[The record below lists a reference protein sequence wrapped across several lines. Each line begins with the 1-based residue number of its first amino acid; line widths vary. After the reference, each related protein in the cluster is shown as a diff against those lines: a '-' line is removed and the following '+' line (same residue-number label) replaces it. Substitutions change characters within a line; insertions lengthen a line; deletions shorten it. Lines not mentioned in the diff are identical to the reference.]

1 MATNVSNM
9 VCPLCPSTR
18 LQFNVTEYLCH
29 VKLFHSHQP
38 NFLITCGIGGC
49 LRTFKNIGTLRNHV
63 SARHSEYL
71 YLADFNSQD
80 DDTEDEGE
88 DITDADNS
96 NPAADDNAT
105 PVDDTSL
112 ALKKYA
118 GLFLLGLKE
127 KQKLTQVSLIKV
139 IEGVTTLF
147 QRQLDTLHTQVNS
160 KLEEAGVDI
169 ATISGLSELF
179 EQENVRQPF
188 FGLETLHRQTK
199 FYKENFVVSILLLS
213 LLL

>member
-1 MATNVSNM
+1 M
-9 VCPLCPSTR
+9 
-18 LQFNVTEYLCH
+18 
-29 VKLFHSHQP
+29 
-38 NFLITCGIGGC
+38 
-49 LRTFKNIGTLRNHV
+49 RTFKNIGTLRNHV

-96 NPAADDNAT
+96 DPAADDNHYNAT

-118 GLFLLGLKE
+118 GLFLKE

-160 KLEEAGVDI
+160 KLEWI
-169 ATISGLSELF
+169 
-179 EQENVRQPF
+179 
-188 FGLETLHRQTK
+188 
-199 FYKENFVVSILLLS
+199 
-213 LLL
+213 